1 MSDLLLEVIA
11 LDARDAHAAQEGGA
25 DRLELV
31 SDMAADGLTPAVAT
45 ARRVLAATDLPVR
58 AMLRDGA
65 GFAPWSLDQ
74 LRAEAIALRDI
85 GITEFVLGWLT
96 VDGAVDVATC
106 RAVIDELDGCKFTFH
121 RALDHAADPLAAWK
135 DVAAL
140 GADTVLAAG
149 SGKGVAD
156 GLPVLRELAAMQE
169 ADGLSVMAGGGLRA
183 EQVSGLRAD
192 GVRRFH
198 VGSAVRPGGWDYPVD
213 ARAVTEWAE
222 LIQHAGTL
230 V

>member
-58 AMLRDGA
+58 AMLRDSA

-74 LRAEAIALRDI
+74 LRAEAIALRDV
-85 GITEFVLGWLT
+85 GVTEFVLGWLT
-96 VDGAVDVATC
+96 ADGVVDVDTC
-106 RAVIDELDGCKFTFH
+106 QAVIAELDGCAFTFH
-121 RALDHAADPLAAWK
+121 RALDHSADPLAAWK
-135 DVAAL
+135 EVVTL

-149 SGKGVAD
+149 NSAGVAE
-156 GLPVLRELAAMQE
+156 GLSTLRKLASFQE
-169 ADGLSVMAGGGLRA
+169 ADGPAVMAGGGLRA
-183 EQVSGLRAD
+183 DQVPGLRAD

-198 VGSAVRPGGWDYPVD
+198 VGSAVRPQGWNYPVD
-213 ARAVTEWAE
+213 AAAVAEWA
-222 LIQHAGTL
+222 AL
-230 V
+230 VRG

>member
-1 MSDLLLEVIA
+1 MSELLLEVIA

-25 DRLELV
+25 HRLELV

-58 AMLRDGA
+58 AMLRDDA

-74 LRAEAIALRDI
+74 LRAEAIALRDV
-85 GITEFVLGWLT
+85 GVTEFVLGWLT
-96 VDGAVDVATC
+96 EAGSIDIDTC

-121 RALDHAADPLAAWK
+121 RALDNSAEPLAAWS
-135 DVAAL
+135 DVVAL

-156 GLPVLRELAAMQE
+156 GLPVLRELAARQE
-169 ADGLSVMAGGGLRA
+169 TDGVTVMAGGGLQA
-183 EQVSGLRAD
+183 EHVPGLRAD
-192 GVRRFH
+192 GVRWFH
-198 VGSAVRPGGWDYPVD
+198 VGSAVRPGGWDYPVEAD
-213 ARAVTEWAE
+213 AVAKWIE
-222 LIQHAGTL
+222 LISESL

>member
-58 AMLRDGA
+58 AMLRDSA

-74 LRAEAIALRDI
+74 LRAEAVALRDV
-85 GITEFVLGWLT
+85 GVTEFVLGWLT
-96 VDGAVDVATC
+96 EDGVVDVDAC
-106 RAVIDELDGCKFTFH
+106 RTVIAELDGCKFTFH
-121 RALDHAADPLAAWK
+121 RALDHSADLLAAWK
-135 DVAAL
+135 EVATL

-149 SGKGVAD
+149 SGAGVAD
-156 GLPVLRELAAMQE
+156 GLPMLRKLATLQE
-169 ADGLSVMAGGGLRA
+169 ADGLTVMAGGGLRVD
-183 EQVSGLRAD
+183 QVPGLRAD

-198 VGSAVRPGGWDYPVD
+198 VGSAVRPQGWNHPVD
-213 ARAVTEWAE
+213 AAAVAEWA
-222 LIQHAGTL
+222 TL
-230 V
+230 VRG

>member
-1 MSDLLLEVIA
+1 MPDLLLEVIA

-58 AMLRDGA
+58 AMLRDEA

-74 LRAEAIALRDI
+74 LRAEAIALRDV
-85 GITEFVLGWLT
+85 GVTEFVLGWLT
-96 VDGAVDVATC
+96 EAGAVDVATC
-106 RAVIDELDGCKFTFH
+106 QAVIDELDGCSFTFH
-121 RALDHAADPLAAWK
+121 RALDNSADPLAAWK
-135 DVAAL
+135 DVVAL

-156 GLPVLRELAAMQE
+156 GLPVLRKLAALQE
-169 ADGLSVMAGGGLRA
+169 ADGMTVMAGGGLRA
-183 EQVSGLRAD
+183 EQVPGLRAD
-192 GVRRFH
+192 GLRSFH
-198 VGSAVRPGGWDYPVD
+198 VGSAVRPGGWDYPV
-213 ARAVTEWAE
+213 AAAAVATWATLIRA
-222 LIQHAGTL
+222 
-230 V
+230 